1 MDLLQLTAEAKER
14 LTIPDVW
21 ARFGLPGEARAHGV
35 VKSPFRED
43 RSGASFSIFKAGR
56 MFKDHAEGDQAQGD
70 VINFIELATGCDR
83 AQAMRTLIEL
93 AGMGHLLG
101 SGQRSEGS
109 SQKIAVKMEARP
121 AQPERGTGW
130 GFRRLP
136 KLPETLPATAERVE
150 ALARQRGLEPW
161 AILAAVERG
170 LLAFVRHWDREGWM
184 VRDGTACNAQVRR
197 LDGGLWQ
204 INGTGMKGLT
214 LPDSWASWPLG
225 VADAGSR
232 RPEAGGQSINDPP
245 ASGLRSPASGI
256 LLVEGAPDLL
266 AAVQL
271 IEEEGK
277 TDTLMPVAMLG
288 TGHPIQGS
296 ALVHFLGRHVIIVE
310 QNDPPKTRPNGTTYH
325 PGQDAA
331 AKWQQQLTGTA
342 ASVTILHLPAEMPGK
357 DLNDYLK
364 WNQRKTLLA

>member
-21 ARFGLPGEARAHGV
+21 ARLGLPGEARAHGV
-35 VKSPFRED
+35 VKSPFRDD
-43 RSGASFSIFKAGR
+43 RKGASFSIFKAGR

-93 AGMGHLLG
+93 AGMGHQLERG
-101 SGQRSEGS
+101 SGQKSVASGPP
-109 SQKIAVKMEARP
+109 VKLEPRP

-150 ALARQRGLEPW
+150 SLAKQRGLEPW

-225 VADAGSR
+225 VTDPA
-232 RPEAGGQSINDPP
+232 PQSSTLNPQSSIPP
-245 ASGLRSPASGI
+245 GI

-266 AAVQL
+266 AAVQWL
-271 IEEEGK
+271 EEQGK
-277 TDTLMPVAMLG
+277 TEVFAPVAMLG

-364 WNQRKTLLA
+364 WNQRKPLLA